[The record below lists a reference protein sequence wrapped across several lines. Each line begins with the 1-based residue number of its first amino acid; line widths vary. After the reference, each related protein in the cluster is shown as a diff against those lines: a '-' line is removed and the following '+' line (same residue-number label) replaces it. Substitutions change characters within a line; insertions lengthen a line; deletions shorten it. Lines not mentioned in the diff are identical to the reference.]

1 MPNDPYP
8 GATFMPPS
16 HSATLFVFLPLC
28 LNLTY
33 SSNGVQ
39 SSPSFSRYSSPHLIP
54 LLCVHP
60 LPSLIPPFICSVHHA
75 SISTFNLPLQ
85 SFHLSCSSL
94 VPLHIPSSLLPSCVA
109 SDYMQTFGFH
119 QLTWLHLISSFSC
132 LCSFKLDTRP
142 RACLFSVCSSFRI

>member
-8 GATFMPPS
+8 GATFMSPS
-16 HSATLFVFLPLC
+16 HSATLFVFLPLS

-39 SSPSFSRYSSPHLIP
+39 SSASYSRYSSPHLIYP
-54 LLCVHP
+54 TSLCVSSP
-60 LPSLIPPFICSVHHA
+60 FPIPPFICSVHHA

-85 SFHLSCSSL
+85 SFHLSCSTL

-132 LCSFKLDTRP
+132 LCSFK
-142 RACLFSVCSSFRI
+142 